1 MKWIHAFGE
10 CIAIDY
16 FRICSHCGASVTP
29 AATCSAQPPCCITD
43 CKMAPNSIVYVQLF
57 VKIDHVVQKLKQR
70 KTYTETMRM
79 QLYRVLC
86 QTKWCNFR
94 KS

>member
-16 FRICSHCGASVTP
+16 FRIRSHCGACVTP
-29 AATCSAQPPCCITD
+29 AATCSALPPCGITD
-43 CKMAPNSIVYVQLF
+43 CKMAPNSIVFVHFL

-70 KTYTETMRM
+70 KMYTNRDNENVIISC
-79 QLYRVLC
+79 VL
-86 QTKWCNFR
+86 
-94 KS
+94 SY